1 TSRALE
7 VLCSNAQTSAA
18 FIRLACVGV
27 QRKEPLMKANSNGHK
42 LSRATT
48 LLLAGLMVLSMV
60 LFLVGVSLERSAAA
74 NRDTHAS
81 VPQAAPTAVSAA
93 EAPEGS
99 EEREAQ
105 ERQQAAAAASQESAE
120 GTAAHEQAEQN
131 EAFGL
136 DLESPAVLAGVVLGT
151 LLLIAGLFV
160 FGARVLPFVV
170 LVALV
175 ATIFDVREVV
185 FQLGQAHF
193 AIAALA
199 VGIVISRLTTAFV

>member
-1 TSRALE
+1 MRA
-7 VLCSNAQTSAA
+7 S
-18 FIRLACVGV
+18 
-27 QRKEPLMKANSNGHK
+27 SNGHK

-48 LLLAGLMVLSMV
+48 LLLAGLMVLSTV

-74 NRDTHAS
+74 NGDTHAS
-81 VPQAAPTAVSAA
+81 APQAAPTAVSAA

-105 ERQQAAAAASQESAE
+105 EHQQAAAASQESAE
-120 GTAAHEQAEQN
+120 GTEAHEQAEQN
-131 EAFGL
+131 GAFGL

-160 FGARVLPFVV
+160 FGGRVLPLVV

-175 ATIFDVREVV
+175 ATVFDVREVV

-199 VGIVISRLTTAFV
+199 VGIVISRLTTALIAWRGWREGRQPGHPSVVA

>member
-1 TSRALE
+1 MR
-7 VLCSNAQTSAA
+7 
-18 FIRLACVGV
+18 
-27 QRKEPLMKANSNGHK
+27 ANSNAHT

-48 LLLAGLMVLSMV
+48 LLLAGLMVLSTV
-60 LFLVGVSLERSAAA
+60 LFLVGVSLERNTAA

-81 VPQAAPTAVSAA
+81 APQVAPTAVSAA

-120 GTAAHEQAEQN
+120 GTEAHEQAEQN
-131 EAFGL
+131 GAFGL
-136 DLESPAVLAGVVLGT
+136 DLESPAVLVGVVVST

-160 FGARVLPFVV
+160 IGARVLPLVV

-175 ATIFDVREVV
+175 ATVFDVREIV

-199 VGIVISRLTTAFV
+199 VGIVISRLATALIAWRGWRDGRQQGHPSVAA

>member
-1 TSRALE
+1 MR
-7 VLCSNAQTSAA
+7 
-18 FIRLACVGV
+18 
-27 QRKEPLMKANSNGHK
+27 ANSNGHT
-42 LSRATT
+42 LSRATI
-48 LLLAGLMVLSMV
+48 LLLAGLMVVSTI

-74 NRDTHAS
+74 NRDTHAA

-99 EEREAQ
+99 QEREAQ

-120 GTAAHEQAEQN
+120 GMEAHEQAEQN
-131 EAFGL
+131 GAFGV

-160 FGARVLPFVV
+160 FGARVLPLVV
-170 LVALV
+170 LVAL
-175 ATIFDVREVV
+175 AAAAFDVREVV

-193 AIAALA
+193 AIAALV
-199 VGIVISRLTTAFV
+199 VGIVISRLATALIAWRGWRAGRQQGHPSVTA

>member
-1 TSRALE
+1 MS
-7 VLCSNAQTSAA
+7 
-18 FIRLACVGV
+18 
-27 QRKEPLMKANSNGHK
+27 ANSNGHT

-48 LLLAGLMVLSMV
+48 LLLAGLMVVSMV

-81 VPQAAPTAVSAA
+81 APQAAPAAVSEA

-105 ERQQAAAAASQESAE
+105 ERRQTAAAASQESAE
-120 GTAAHEQAEQN
+120 GTGAHEQAEQN
-131 EAFGL
+131 RAFGV

-160 FGARVLPFVV
+160 VGARVLPLVV

-175 ATIFDVREVV
+175 ATVFDVREVV

-193 AIAALA
+193 AIAALV
-199 VGIVISRLTTAFV
+199 VGIVISRLATALIAWRGWREGRQQGHPSVAA